1 MAAKNP
7 AQLKLTSVMDANATP
22 PTTGT
27 SAPTTASDG
36 ISPKNNALRSTEKN
50 GSIALIVCV
59 NDTATLPS
67 ETFVNKLPTV

>member
-1 MAAKNP
+1 MAAKKP
-7 AQLKLTSVMDANATP
+7 AQQKLTSVMDARATP

-36 ISPKNNALRSTEKN
+36 ISPKNNADSNTEKN

-67 ETFVNKLPTV
+67 DTFVNKFPTA